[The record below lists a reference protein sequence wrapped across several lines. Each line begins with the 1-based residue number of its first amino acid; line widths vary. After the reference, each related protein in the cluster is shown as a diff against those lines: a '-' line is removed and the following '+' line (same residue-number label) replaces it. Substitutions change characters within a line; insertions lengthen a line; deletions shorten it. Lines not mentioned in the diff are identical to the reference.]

1 MFKERKARKQA
12 ELHERLAAGL
22 RDPDVEVRR
31 KAADTAAVSADPR
44 WALRELAQAVE
55 REPWAEEFQETVVD
69 GFAAALRREAP
80 VRERT
85 ERIFAAHLDDPEGF
99 IRAWTGLTAELGG
112 APALREVPG
121 DLRDDMRAR
130 LTTLRDR
137 GWTAEGLGGL
147 GRPDAF
153 ARELAFD
160 LAILLASLVLRRN
173 TPLPA
178 EEADRVRG
186 EARATLEKALPHAP
200 GSAERAA
207 LLGPFPRNPE
217 VGSWTDRAR
226 AGLRADEALALC
238 ASGEPESVTLGA
250 EALAKL
256 LFGEVVRRDQV
267 LETLDHLLASPK
279 AAQGSSPDAAPD
291 AAPNAAQDAPPNS
304 GRDDAGPTASPGP
317 DPFLLSRI
325 LDCYSNLHAML
336 PLDAPP
342 LDLFLDGLRHPDP
355 RVRASAA
362 EGLDPIAVGSPTEG
376 RAVEGLVGLLEHD
389 PEVSVRRHAATALRW
404 LEYGEDRHARVGAA
418 ALERQADAAD
428 PEIRAHSIADA
439 LRRGAPDAYDR
450 FLAELESPDVHG
462 QLLAGLMNAPT
473 GSGFALP
480 SRSVRKTLIERL
492 EALREA
498 GWADR
503 DAPGAA
509 GPASPSPD
517 SARPNVEVLTAADR
531 AELLSGLIEALRDL

>member
-1 MFKERKARKQA
+1 MFTKRRARKQA

-22 RDPDVEVRR
+22 RNPDVEVRR
-31 KAADTAAVSADPR
+31 QAADTAAVSADPR

-55 REPWAEEFQETVVD
+55 REPWAEEFHETVVD
-69 GFAAALRREAP
+69 GFAAALRREDP

-85 ERIFAAHLDDPEGF
+85 ERIFAGHLDDPEGF
-99 IRAWTGLTAELGG
+99 MRAWTGLTAELGG
-112 APALREVPG
+112 APALREVPA

-130 LTTLRDR
+130 LAALRDR
-137 GWTAEGLGGL
+137 GWTAQGLSGL

-160 LAILLASLVLRRN
+160 LGILLASLVLRRN
-173 TPLPA
+173 APLPA
-178 EEADRVRG
+178 EEAGRVRG

-238 ASGEPESVTLGA
+238 ASDKPESVTLGV

-267 LETLDHLLASPK
+267 LETLDRLLT
-279 AAQGSSPDAAPD
+279 APD
-291 AAPNAAQDAPPNS
+291 AAQESSPNATPNAAQDTPPNS
-304 GRDDAGPTASPGP
+304 GPNSVNPGPAASPGP
-317 DPFLLSRI
+317 GPFLLSRI
-325 LDCYSNLHAML
+325 LDCYSNLHTML

-355 RVRASAA
+355 GVRASAA
-362 EGLDPIAVGSPTEG
+362 EGLDPIAPGSPAEG

-389 PEVSVRRHAATALRW
+389 PEISVRRHAATALRW
-404 LEYGEDRHARVGAA
+404 LDYGEDRHSRVGAA

-428 PEIRAHSIADA
+428 PEIRAHSVADA

-462 QLLAGLMNAPT
+462 QLLAGLMNAPM
-473 GSGFALP
+473 GSGFTLP
-480 SRSVRKTLIERL
+480 SRSQRKTLIERL
-492 EALREA
+492 EALRES

-509 GPASPSPD
+509 GPASPNPD
-517 SARPNVEVLTAADR
+517 SARPNVEVLTSADR
-531 AELLSGLIEALRDL
+531 AELLSDLIEALRDL